1 MVNKAVLNP
10 ERTPVAGPTPLCHKG
25 APHHLV
31 ANPPDAKVTAG
42 ITEVGA
48 ASIGLLLTRRV
59 RGILQ
64 QIEPQLLVYAFGITV
79 FTLRVNLFGSAPEVD
94 VADTANVHYHRV
106 LVRSARGPAQTGS
119 LRVFNFHYVNIP
131 PPTRCTEP

>member
-1 MVNKAVLNP
+1 MPKGLERLVVSPCVRPTNSVARSCHKNSEFAEHAPARRSASAVVNKAVLNP

-64 QIEPQLLVYAFGITV
+64 QIEPQLLVYAFG
-79 FTLRVNLFGSAPEVD
+79 
-94 VADTANVHYHRV
+94 
-106 LVRSARGPAQTGS
+106 
-119 LRVFNFHYVNIP
+119 
-131 PPTRCTEP
+131 